1 LRSEQVLAMP
11 SFITRFARAAAL
23 PLALT
28 FAGALMPAAASADDP
43 LILVTSNY
51 PPSIAD
57 VQDLI
62 AEQAGFY
69 KEEHLAVTEEY
80 VANAAASFA
89 ACASGKADVC
99 SSSFEPVIVGY
110 AKGVRLKLF
119 LAHHP
124 IYDYTLAVLSDSPIR
139 TPADFK
145 GADIGETNAGSTTE
159 VSTNATLMGAGLHR
173 NDYSFTPIGVGPAAL
188 TAITQHKVDAVSF
201 PMQELAMY
209 EATTDV
215 RFRQFPNPLLRD
227 IQNSG
232 VGATAQEIATKGDLL
247 RRYTRAVV
255 KAFIFVRVNPDASAR
270 LFIEGTHQK
279 VTPALLASVKAEI
292 LALEPLYPAYNL
304 ADPRIGYLSARGLA
318 LYCKFFQDAGIT
330 PDLVPGASFVDDE
343 FIAFANDF
351 DKKAFIAKA
360 KAWRFPN

>member
-1 LRSEQVLAMP
+1 MMMSRL
-11 SFITRFARAAAL
+11 AAAL
-23 PLALT
+23 AVAAL
-28 FAGALMPAAASADDP
+28 AAALSPARALADDP
-43 LILVTSNY
+43 LVLVTSNY
-51 PPSIAD
+51 PPSVAD

-62 AEQAGFY
+62 AEEAGFY

-124 IYDYTLAVLSDSPIR
+124 IYDYTLAVLADSPIKHLS
-139 TPADFK
+139 DFK
-145 GADIGETNAGSTTE
+145 GADIGEVVNGSTTE
-159 VSTNATLMGAGLHR
+159 VSTNATLAGAGLHK

-209 EATTDV
+209 QATTNV
-215 RFRQFPNPLLRD
+215 RFRTFPNPLLED

-232 VGATAQEIATKGDLL
+232 VGASPDEIATKGDLL
-247 RRYTRAVV
+247 RRYARAVV
-255 KAFIFVRVNPDASAR
+255 KAFIFVRVNPQASAR
-270 LFIEGTHQK
+270 LFIQGTHQK
-279 VTPALLASVKAEI
+279 FTPQLYDTIEKEIAS
-292 LALEPLYPAYNL
+292 LEYLYPAYDL
-304 ADPRIGYLSARGLA
+304 SDPRIGYLSARGLA

-330 PDLVPGASFVDDE
+330 PTLVPGASFVDDE

-351 DKKAFIAKA
+351 DKKAFIARA
-360 KAWRFPN
+360 KAWTFPN

>member
-1 LRSEQVLAMP
+1 ML
-11 SFITRFARAAAL
+11 SFATRFRRAAAL

-28 FAGALMPAAASADDP
+28 FAVALAPAAASADDP

-51 PPSIAD
+51 PPSVAD

-124 IYDYTLAVLSDSPIR
+124 IYDYTLAVLNDSPIKHL
-139 TPADFK
+139 ADFK
-145 GADIGETNAGSTTE
+145 GADIGEVVNGSTTE
-159 VSTNATLMGAGLHR
+159 VSTNATLHGSGLHR
-173 NDYSFTPIGVGPAAL
+173 GDYSFTPIGVGPAAL
-188 TAITQHKVDAVSF
+188 AAITTHKVDAVSF

-209 EATTDV
+209 EATSGV
-215 RFRQFPNPLLRD
+215 HFRQFPNPLLRD

-247 RRYTRAVV
+247 RRYMRAVV
-255 KAFIFVRVNPDASAR
+255 KAFIFVRVNPTASAR

-279 VTPALLASVKAEI
+279 LTPALLKTITAEI
-292 LALEPLYPAYNL
+292 EALEYLYPAYDL
-304 ADPRIGYLSARGLA
+304 SDPRIGYLSARGLA

-330 PDLVPGASFVDDE
+330 PDLVPGASFVDNQ
-343 FIAFANDF
+343 FVAFANDF